1 MKKILKLKN
10 VVLMVICISLIS
22 IALTGCTNTSKK
34 DENTNSFNETSGDE
48 NRDNDSSDN
57 SNLSSDELPIA
68 TIIVKDYGTIKAE
81 LYPNIAENTVKNF
94 IALANSEFYNN
105 LIFHRVIENF
115 MIQGGDPTGTGA
127 GGPGYSI
134 QGEFSANGIK
144 NSLKHEDGV
153 LSMARSSSYNSAGSQ
168 FFIMTSKS
176 SHLDGDYAAFGK
188 VIEGLDIVYSIAS
201 AKVNS
206 NDKPLED
213 IVIESITVDTKGIEY
228 GEPNKIN

>member
-168 FFIMTSKS
+168 FFI
-176 SHLDGDYAAFGK
+176 
-188 VIEGLDIVYSIAS
+188 
-201 AKVNS
+201 
-206 NDKPLED
+206 
-213 IVIESITVDTKGIEY
+213 
-228 GEPNKIN
+228 